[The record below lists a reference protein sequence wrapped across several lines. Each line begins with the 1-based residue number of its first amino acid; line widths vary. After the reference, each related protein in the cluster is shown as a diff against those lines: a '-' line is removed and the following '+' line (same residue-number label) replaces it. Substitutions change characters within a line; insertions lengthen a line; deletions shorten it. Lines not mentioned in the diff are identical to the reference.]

1 MLKEQVMSGAVV
13 LKYDEKDHH
22 QLKVLLVEDF
32 GRWNLPIT
40 LVKGGKATQAAK
52 IAAHEIG
59 GATGSVVAKIGTFE
73 IQKLAVIQRT
83 TFYTMLF
90 TGDTSSIPHKRRK
103 KAKWFTI
110 PRAINELPTDLRHV
124 LDKVSI
130 TKFKMVDKDVSDIMH
145 DLKKQDSMNGVKFK
159 QSPDKLQM
167 LKDDLYMEVTIK
179 HVRPGAYRTFIKYTF
194 DRTDARYMHTLKCT
208 NSQTTEAITKIVSE
222 YTNEGKGIIDD
233 KNETFN
239 IESTASSRK
248 PKVFINLRT
257 NEVRFE

>member
-59 GATGSVVAKIGTFE
+59 GVTGSVVAKIGMFE

-90 TGDTSSIPHKRRK
+90 SGDTSKIPHKRRK

-110 PRAINELPTDLRHV
+110 PRAINELPTELRHV

-130 TKFKMVDKDVSDIMH
+130 TKFRMVDKDVSDIMQ
-145 DLKKQDSMNGVKFK
+145 DLKQEDSMEGVRYK
-159 QSPDKLQM
+159 QTPDKLQM
-167 LKDDLYMEVTIK
+167 LKDDLYLELTIK
-179 HVRPGAYRTFIKYTF
+179 HIRPGAYRTFIKYTF
-194 DRTDARYMHTLKCT
+194 DRRDARYMHTVKCT
-208 NSQTTEAITKIVSE
+208 NSQTTDAVTKIVSN
-222 YTNEGKGIIDD
+222 YTKTGKGLIDD
-233 KNETFN
+233 SADTT

-248 PKVFINLRT
+248 PKVFINLIT
-257 NEVRFE
+257 GEARFE